1 MDSLERRQA
10 STVPAR
16 VLDTVLSTVPRAT
29 VCRET
34 VGGGVLPA
42 YQIPAAASA
51 MTSSATIAFFTRTDL
66 LALIACR
73 RGEQAY
79 NS

>member
-16 VLDTVLSTVPRAT
+16 VLDTVLST
-29 VCRET
+29 
-34 VGGGVLPA
+34 
-42 YQIPAAASA
+42 
-51 MTSSATIAFFTRTDL
+51 SATIAFFTRTDL

>member
-16 VLDTVLSTVPRAT
+16 VLDTVLST
-29 VCRET
+29 
-34 VGGGVLPA
+34 GGGVLPA
-42 YQIPAAASA
+42 YQIPTAASA